1 MTKLTALDLTPFYR
15 SAIGVDRLFDRIAGQ
30 LDAAQ
35 QTGSS
40 NNYPPYNILKTGE
53 NTYEVQVAVAG
64 FKQGEVNIE
73 VKEGTLIVTGEK
85 IETVLPEG
93 YSYEHQGISSRR
105 FIRTFS
111 LADYV
116 EVKNAVSKDGILT
129 VALERIIPEALLPKS
144 IAITYES

>member
-15 SAIGVDRLFDRIAGQ
+15 SAIGVDRLFDRIVGQ

-73 VKEGTLIVTGEK
+73 VKEGTLIITGEK
-85 IETVLPEG
+85 VEVDLPAG

-129 VALERIIPEALLPKS
+129 VSLERIIPEALLPKS